1 MARTSNLRLPAGV
14 SVPGWLVAAFL
25 LLPLLVV
32 FPVSLT
38 DQTFLSLPK
47 ETVSL
52 EHFRRLFKSVDWLSS
67 AGQSIAIAAASA
79 CLAVIF
85 GTLAALGCW
94 RSRSKLVPM
103 IQVLMV
109 SPLIVPPLVYALGYY
124 RLLLKAGLLDT
135 FSGVVLAHAVTSIP
149 YVFITV
155 TASLAGFDRRLELAA
170 KSMGA
175 TTYQAL
181 RRVVL
186 PNVLPGLLSGAILS
200 FIHSWD
206 EIVIV
211 LFIASRN
218 VYTLPRRIWDG
229 VRYDLDPM
237 MAAAAAV
244 LITLSI
250 ALLVVNLLVKS
261 NGSFSKS

>member
-1 MARTSNLRLPAGV
+1 VARNSNSQLSPSV
-14 SVPGWLVAAFL
+14 SAPGWLVAAFL

-38 DQTFLSLPK
+38 DQSFLALPK

-52 EHFRRLFKSVDWLSS
+52 EHFRRLFKSADWLSS
-67 AGQSIAIAAASA
+67 AGQSFTIAAVSA

-94 RSRSKLVPM
+94 RSRSKVVPL
-103 IQVLMV
+103 IQVVMV
-109 SPLIVPPLVYALGYY
+109 LPLIVPPLVYALGYY
-124 RLLLKAGLLDT
+124 RLLLKVGMLDT

-175 TTYQAL
+175 TTSQAL

-186 PNVLPGLLSGAILS
+186 PNILPGLLSGAILS
-200 FIHSWD
+200 FVHSWD

-244 LITLSI
+244 LIGLSI
-250 ALLVVNLLVKS
+250 VLLVVNLLTRS
-261 NGSFSKS
+261 NGSLSKS